1 VLDYAVDFSEVCAIA
16 AQECERN
23 PLDDQVWVNWQAEF
37 MRDMHACRLIRGANQ
52 IGKTLCLVA
61 DMLHEIRGTSPYRPR
76 RFTGPINV
84 ILIGESIEQMST
96 EGSILE
102 KLWEMIPKDEIDPRV
117 SFVRGYG
124 LRGVRQPAIRFVA
137 GPGAGSVIRIRTY
150 KQDPSTLAG
159 STIHA
164 IYCDEPTPG
173 RTYGELVPRIFAHG
187 GSMTIGFTPTLNM
200 PDMVWL
206 KDLVEARVFAEHH
219 VVLTPEAT
227 WCEGFARPRKTQAEI
242 DEYRE
247 RLPAVER
254 SMRIEAAWEPVFEG
268 RYFTAFT
275 DACVKPFA
283 LSEIAGAWLTVGTD
297 HGLKAGKQASVL
309 TAVIGRHTDEPRA
322 YVIAEAQS
330 DGYTTPAQDAR
341 AIVAMLASVGLS
353 WKDVDEWVGD
363 RQTGDGNFLKSKN
376 NTDLRRHLAAAC
388 GVTMEDFPFIHLP
401 KKWNGSLTHGMRLL
415 NGMAAAGNFVVHPR
429 CPLVIKACMVWKGEK
444 MDPVKDV
451 LDATRYPIERSVMFG
466 RSDGIKV
473 RILT

>member
-1 VLDYAVDFSEVCAIA
+1 MLEAFSAEDVCSMA
-16 AQECERN
+16 ALASERN
-23 PLDDQVWVNWQAEF
+23 PLDDQAWSTWQADF
-37 MRDMHACRLIRGANQ
+37 MRDRSPMRLIRGANQ
-52 IGKTLCLVA
+52 IGKTLVLVA
-61 DMLHEIRGTSPYRPR
+61 DLLHEIRGTSPYRPR
-76 RFTGPINV
+76 RFQGPVNI

-187 GSMTIGFTPTLNM
+187 GAMTIGFTPTLNM
-200 PDMVWL
+200 PDMGWL
-206 KDLVEARVFAEHH
+206 RDLVDARVFREHH
-219 VVLTPEAT
+219 VVLTPDAT
-227 WCEGFARPRKTQAEI
+227 HCEGFARPRKTQAEI
-242 DEYRE
+242 DEYRD
-247 RLPAVER
+247 RLPVVER

-275 DACVKPFA
+275 DACIKPFDIA
-283 LSEIAGAWLTVGTD
+283 SIAGAWLTVGTD

-309 TAVIGRHTDEPRA
+309 TATLGRHTDEPKSW
-322 YVIAEAQS
+322 VIAEAQS

-341 AIVAMLASVGLS
+341 AIVEMLASVGLS
-353 WKDVDEWVGD
+353 WTNVDEWVGD

-376 NTDLRRHLAAAC
+376 NTDLRRHLAHAC
-388 GVTMEDFPFIHLP
+388 GVPMEDFPYIHLP
-401 KKWNGSLTHGMRLL
+401 RKWNGSLTHGMRLL
-415 NGMAAAGNFVVHPR
+415 NGMAAAGHFVVHSR
-429 CPLVIKACMVWKGEK
+429 CAAVIKACQTWKGEK

-451 LDATRYPIERSVMFG
+451 LDATRYPIERAVLFG
-466 RSDGIKV
+466 RSDGIPV
-473 RILT
+473 RVLT